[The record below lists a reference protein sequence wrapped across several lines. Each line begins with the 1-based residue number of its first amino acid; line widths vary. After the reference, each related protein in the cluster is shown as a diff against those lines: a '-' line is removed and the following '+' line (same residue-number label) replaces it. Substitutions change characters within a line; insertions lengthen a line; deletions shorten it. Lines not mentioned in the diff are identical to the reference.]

1 MVFRK
6 TAQYKD
12 LDMELKYKHYGK
24 IGDIWKHLPLC
35 QVISIEKPNVY
46 IETNSAYC
54 EYSLSQSAEQKYG
67 IYNFIEKAVD
77 FQLLKDSEYYKLI
90 NPHVNKDKYLGSPAL
105 ALSLIKNLAEKF
117 IFFDTNIE
125 ALENIKTFASQ
136 NNLSDKVG
144 VFNQDSVVG
153 LFDLLP
159 NLPDSTLIHIDP
171 YYIDK
176 ESSNGKTFLDLF
188 IKASEQGLK
197 CFLWYGFN
205 TLNYKNQLNDYIKTK
220 TVQSNISSTYC
231 CELIVEVIQKDAL
244 VCNPGIL
251 GCGIL
256 TSNLSKDSYKVI
268 SEYSDLLIDL
278 YKGTNYCGIKGD
290 LYKDII
296 INNVA

>member
-1 MVFRK
+1 
-6 TAQYKD
+6 
-12 LDMELKYKHYGK
+12 MEITYKHYGK

-35 QVISIEKPNVY
+35 NVISIESPKVY
-46 IETNSAYC
+46 VETNSAHC
-54 EYSLSQSAEQKYG
+54 EYSLAQSDEQRYG
-67 IYNFIEKAVD
+67 IYNFIDKVAD

-90 NPHVNKDKYLGSPAL
+90 HPYVNKDRYLGSPAL
-105 ALSLIKNLAEKF
+105 ALSLLKDSADNF
-117 IFFDTNIE
+117 IFFDTNIA
-125 ALENIKTFASQ
+125 ALDNIKTFAIH
-136 NNLSDKVG
+136 NNLTDKIS
-144 VFNQDSVVG
+144 VFNQDSVNG

-159 NLPDSTLIHIDP
+159 SLPDSTLIHIDP

-176 ESSNGKTFLDLF
+176 ESSNGKTYMDLF

-205 TLNYKNQLNDYIKTK
+205 TLDNKNQLNNYIKAK
-220 TVQSNISSTYC
+220 LAQSNISSTYC
-231 CELIVEVIQKDAL
+231 SELIMEVIQKDSI

-278 YKGTNYCGIKGD
+278 YKGTNYCGFKGD
-290 LYKDII
+290 LYQDIV

>member
-1 MVFRK
+1 M
-6 TAQYKD
+6 T
-12 LDMELKYKHYGK
+12 YKHYGK

-35 QVISIEKPNVY
+35 NVISIESPNIYV
-46 IETNSAYC
+46 ETNSAHC
-54 EYSLSQSAEQKYG
+54 EYSLAQSYEQKYG
-67 IYNFIEKAVD
+67 IYNFIEKAAN

-90 NPHVNKDKYLGSPAL
+90 HPYVNKDRYLGSPAL
-105 ALSLIKNLAEKF
+105 AISLIKDSADKF
-117 IFFDTNIE
+117 IFFDTNIA
-125 ALENIKTFASQ
+125 ALDNIKTYAIQ
-136 NNLSDKVG
+136 NSLTDKIS
-144 VFNQDSVVG
+144 VFNQDSIIG

-171 YYIDK
+171 YFIDK
-176 ESSNGKTFLDLF
+176 ESSNGKTYMDLF

-205 TLNYKNQLNDYIKTK
+205 TLDYKNQLNDYIKSK
-220 TVQSNISSTYC
+220 LVQSNISSTYC
-231 CELIVEVIQKDAL
+231 SELIMEVIQKDSI

-278 YKGTNYCGIKGD
+278 YKGTNYCGFKGD
-290 LYKDII
+290 LYQDII